1 MYEGGLKVWDCS
13 FDLVDYIK
21 MNQSQFSGKTVM
33 EIGCG
38 QGLPGV
44 MALKAGAKHVIF

>member
-1 MYEGGLKVWDCS
+1 
-13 FDLVDYIK
+13 
-21 MNQSQFSGKTVM
+21 MNKDQFTGKRVM

-44 MALKAGAKHVIF
+44 MALKAGAKHVIFQDYNDEVLTNATSHVI

>member
-1 MYEGGLKVWDCS
+1 MSGVYEGGLKVWDCS

-21 MNQSQFSGKTVM
+21 MNRDSFAGKRVM

-44 MALKAGAKHVIF
+44 MALKEGA